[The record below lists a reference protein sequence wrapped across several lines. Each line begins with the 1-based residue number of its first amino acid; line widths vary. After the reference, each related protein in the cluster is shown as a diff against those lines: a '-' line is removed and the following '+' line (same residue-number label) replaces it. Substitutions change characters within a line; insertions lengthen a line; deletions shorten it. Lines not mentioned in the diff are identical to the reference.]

1 MITAGS
7 LSVCLIVVPLRS
19 SVPVCLVLPMSN
31 PEEALDY
38 LQVQVLPPRYD
49 PQYQT
54 ASCYEAASD
63 HSIDE
68 EGIRLIF
75 FVCRRTVRS

>member
-1 MITAGS
+1 MLTPGS

-49 PQYQT
+49 PHYHT
-54 ASCYEAASD
+54 ASCSEAAYD
-63 HSIDE
+63 HSVTE
-68 EGIRLIF
+68 KGILLI
-75 FVCRRTVRS
+75 CLCAGEQ